1 MGPSFEGLSDE
12 LLEHIYTGGL
22 PNVGE
27 WLLVLTSPSLTS
39 TPAAWEV
46 SRVGQGARV
55 RVDSGASWCWGGLTR
70 KHSNTPKPAKTMG
83 PH

>member
-1 MGPSFEGLSDE
+1 MTRLRNVTKSSKLSVGPSFEGLSDE

-27 WLLVLTSPSLTS
+27 WLTSPSLTS
-39 TPAAWEV
+39 TPAAWEA

-55 RVDSGASWCWGGLTR
+55 RVGVVLGRVDSKA
-70 KHSNTPKPAKTMG
+70 
-83 PH
+83 